1 MRVMRNPV
9 LVRFLES
16 SLDLFHKPSRLGQ
29 FQCLSSTIGASI
41 PFFFL
46 RKVEAVTA
54 AAMISLVAHFAVG
67 AAKSIISIRS
77 WQFSGLE
84 VTIVGALEGA
94 VTNSIG

>member
-1 MRVMRNPV
+1 MC
-9 LVRFLES
+9 
-16 SLDLFHKPSRLGQ
+16 HKPSRLGQ
-29 FQCLSSTIGASI
+29 FQCLSAAIGASIPI

-54 AAMISLVAHFAVG
+54 AAVISLVAHFAVG

-94 VTNSIG
+94 LTNGIGILLGKGSIKGEVN

>member
-1 MRVMRNPV
+1 VPQTLSPRAVPT
-9 LVRFLES
+9 LSPPPSES
-16 SLDLFHKPSRLGQ
+16 A
-29 FQCLSSTIGASI
+29 SSS
-41 PFFFL
+41 PFFFR

-54 AAMISLVAHFAVG
+54 AAVISLVAHFAVG

-94 VTNSIG
+94 VTNGIGILLGKGSI